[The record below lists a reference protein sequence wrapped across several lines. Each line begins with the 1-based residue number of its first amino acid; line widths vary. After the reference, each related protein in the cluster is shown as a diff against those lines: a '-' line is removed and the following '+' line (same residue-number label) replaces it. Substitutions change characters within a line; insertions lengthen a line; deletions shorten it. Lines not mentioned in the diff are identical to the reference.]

1 MIIIYNII
9 TVLILIFLIYLY
21 SKNKYSEYYYLEDPD
36 NFIISNPES
45 KWDSYKYD
53 RIKQRREKSQIR

>member
-1 MIIIYNII
+1 MIFYI
-9 TVLILIFLIYLY
+9 TILILICLIYLY
-21 SKNKYSEYYYLEDPD
+21 LQNRKYENYYLEDPN
-36 NFIISNPES
+36 NFDISIQES